1 MPEYG
6 KYEKVPRPESI
17 ETFIRYLS
25 SNPVVISIKHKET
38 QLIEI
43 IRNGKS
49 NLTVFLTNIYI
60 VGLADVYEILSEVGH
75 VDAIVTMSA
84 WNSYTS
90 EAKEECKRKNI
101 GLFKFKEF
109 MGAVYYDGQQ
119 FLDYIRPEDRKK
131 G

>member
-1 MPEYG
+1 MPELGRY
-6 KYEKVPRPESI
+6 KKVPRPESI

-25 SNPVVISIKHKET
+25 SNPVVISIERKGL
-38 QLIEI
+38 QLVEI

-49 NLTVFLTNIYI
+49 NLKVFMTNIYI

-84 WNSYTS
+84 WNSYTQ
-90 EAKEECKRKNI
+90 EAKEECRRKNI

-119 FLDYIRPEDRKK
+119 FLDYIHPDDREKD
-131 G
+131 